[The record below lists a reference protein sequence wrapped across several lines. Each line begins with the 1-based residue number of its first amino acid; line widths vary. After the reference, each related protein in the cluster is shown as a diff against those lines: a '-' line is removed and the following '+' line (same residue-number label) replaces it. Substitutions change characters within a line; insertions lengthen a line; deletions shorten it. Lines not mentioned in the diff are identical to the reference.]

1 MNSPSRQSGNMS
13 MNASLNSTSHNAE
26 RISALADKLNQLQIN
41 LQNEKLAKFEKIDE
55 SLKDTGD
62 KLIEFNEDT
71 QSKFA
76 AVKDQLTKLFN
87 QIEEQ
92 NNGIDASYDEK
103 MQYLHAL
110 EEKVVSRFEQESK
123 LRKEME
129 KKALLLI
136 EERYSFL
143 INELTKEEKNRN
155 ESLENF
161 QKIIDSDI
169 PKIQDS
175 LKDEQMEMNENDN
188 ALNTRITE
196 ETQRLVEMVMNEK
209 KAREE
214 TEEAL
219 LEMLKAMINAMK
231 TQLENEKNER
241 QNNQDYLINLLED
254 MCNKITQANDI
265 L

>member
-1 MNSPSRQSGNMS
+1 MQGNTS
-13 MNASLNSTSHNAE
+13 MSLNTTNHNAE
-26 RISALADKLNQLQIN
+26 RISALADKLSQIQIG
-41 LQNEKLAKFEKIDE
+41 LQNDKFTKLEKIDE
-55 SLKDTGD
+55 ALKDTGD
-62 KLIEFNEDT
+62 RLIDFNEDSI
-71 QSKFA
+71 SKFQ
-76 AVKDQLTKLFN
+76 AVKEQLTKLYN

-92 NNGIDASYDEK
+92 NNAVDASYDEK
-103 MQYLHAL
+103 MNYLHAL
-110 EEKVVSRFEQESK
+110 EEKVVARFENEAKQ
-123 LRKEME
+123 RKEME

-136 EERYSFL
+136 EERYTFL
-143 INELTKEEKNRN
+143 INELAKEEKNRN

-161 QKIIDSDI
+161 QRIIDTDI

-196 ETQRLVEMVMNEK
+196 ETQRLIDMVMNEK

-231 TQLENEKNER
+231 TQLENEKTER

-254 MCNKITQANDI
+254 MCNKLSTATDVI
-265 L
+265 

>member
-1 MNSPSRQSGNMS
+1 MEN
-13 MNASLNSTSHNAE
+13 NASMSVTSNNAD
-26 RISALADKLNQLQIN
+26 RITALADKLNQIQVC
-41 LQNEKLAKFEKIDE
+41 LQNEKFTKLEKIDE
-55 SLKDTGD
+55 AMKDTGD
-62 KLIEFNEDT
+62 KLIDFNEDCT
-71 QSKFA
+71 NKFQA
-76 AVKDQLTKLFN
+76 IKEQLNKICN

-92 NNGIDASYDEK
+92 NSQIDASYDEK
-103 MQYLHAL
+103 MQYLHNL
-110 EEKVVSRFEQESK
+110 EEKVVSRFENEAK

-136 EERYSFL
+136 EERYTFL
-143 INELTKEEKNRN
+143 INELAKEEKNRN

-161 QKIIDSDI
+161 QRIIDTDI

-175 LKDEQMEMNENDN
+175 LKDEQLEMNENDN
-188 ALNTRITE
+188 ALNARITE
-196 ETQRLVEMVMNEK
+196 ETQRLIDMVMNEK

-254 MCNKITQANDI
+254 MCNKLNCASECI
-265 L
+265 